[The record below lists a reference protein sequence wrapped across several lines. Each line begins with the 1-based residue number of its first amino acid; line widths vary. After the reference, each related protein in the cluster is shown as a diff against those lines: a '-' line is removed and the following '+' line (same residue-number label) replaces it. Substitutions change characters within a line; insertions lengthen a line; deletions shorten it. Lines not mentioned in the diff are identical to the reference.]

1 MPHVLFR
8 RRFLK
13 RCGRSLEPRLVSFIS
28 IDYKIYSFFITKPL
42 WHAWINLSRESYYFS
57 TIQYTPLVCVHF
69 ILFHSF
75 KLSISHELF
84 HSLLFKSLLIF
95 STIIEVFFIFWK
107 NLKSMSSLGFFVREK
122 TYKGFW
128 KEKMRSSY
136 LFDPKTKIDSNFYH
150 YGSCPHRSTFV
161 MSLNL
166 ILLRDTFYDTY
177 GKATLFIWFVKW
189 VLSKFGFWF
198 KFSDDYE
205 MEENEA
211 FSLLPR
217 RCRQR
222 CCALRSMS
230 WRTYYIND
238 NNEPDMDDCHGWW

>member
-84 HSLLFKSLLIF
+84 HPLLFKSLLIF
-95 STIIEVFFIFWK
+95 PTIIEVFLFSEKIS
-107 NLKSMSSLGFFVREK
+107 NPCLLLGFSSERRR
-122 TYKGFW
+122 TKGF
-128 KEKMRSSY
+128 EKRKWEVPIY
-136 LFDPKTKIDSNFYH
+136 LTPK
-150 YGSCPHRSTFV
+150 
-161 MSLNL
+161 
-166 ILLRDTFYDTY
+166 
-177 GKATLFIWFVKW
+177 
-189 VLSKFGFWF
+189 
-198 KFSDDYE
+198 
-205 MEENEA
+205 
-211 FSLLPR
+211 R
-217 RCRQR
+217 R
-222 CCALRSMS
+222 
-230 WRTYYIND
+230 
-238 NNEPDMDDCHGWW
+238 